1 MAQKTCTSCKQSKP
15 LAEYTVRR
23 ASRDGLATICRE
35 CNRLKARRYY
45 AKNREY
51 HVRVIM
57 ARKAVQRSLALEAV
71 GTYLLANPC
80 VDCGEGDV
88 RVLDFDH
95 RENCDKS
102 ADVMRLAQN
111 GYSVARVMVEI
122 AKCEVRCRNCHAK
135 VTYERLGNDW
145 RTALMQ
151 RVADVGGGEAASE
164 EGERDDELR
173 DLPDPG

>member
-1 MAQKTCTSCKQSKP
+1 MCR
-15 LAEYTVRR
+15 AELPPAEFNVRR
-23 ASRDGLATICRE
+23 ASRDGLQNVCRA
-35 CNRLKARRYY
+35 CNRARAKRYY
-45 AKNREY
+45 REHREQ
-51 HVRVIM
+51 HVGLMMRRRAE
-57 ARKAVQRSLALEAV
+57 ARQQAVLAV
-71 GTYLLANPC
+71 GEHLLANPC

-95 RENCDKS
+95 LPGAGKS
-102 ADVMRLAQN
+102 AEVMRLVRN

-151 RVADVGGGEAASE
+151 RVADAAESEAASE

-173 DLPDPG
+173 DLHDRG